1 MEQLLHLILVAGG
14 SSRRFGQG
22 DKLLA
27 DLNGAPVFVHALRR
41 LTPVVTG
48 KCVLVVPKG
57 RVREFQDAAFPYVRD
72 LKLIWCE
79 GGDSRSH
86 SVRNGV
92 AALGE
97 KASGIAAVH
106 DAARPLANARL
117 LTRLY
122 DAALVTGAAL
132 PGKAV
137 TDTLWKSDGEML
149 ESTVSRDG
157 LFAVETPQ
165 LFDLELWRKAREM
178 FPDADLT
185 DDAGLLRK
193 AGFPVALV
201 LNNDEPNIK
210 LTIPADLTILRALI

>member
-1 MEQLLHLILVAGG
+1 MEQLLHLLLVAGG
-14 SSRRFGQG
+14 SSRRFRQG

-41 LTPVVTG
+41 LTPAVTG
-48 KCVLVVPKG
+48 KCVLVVPRG

-117 LTRLY
+117 LSCLY

-201 LNNDEPNIK
+201 LNNEPNIK

>member
-1 MEQLLHLILVAGG
+1 MEKPLHLILVAGG
-14 SSRRFGQG
+14 SSRRFGMG

-41 LTPVVTG
+41 LTPAVTG
-48 KCVLVVPKG
+48 KCVLAVPKG
-57 RVREFQDAAFPYVRD
+57 RIREFQEAAFPFIRD

-79 GGDSRSH
+79 GGATRSE
-86 SVRNGV
+86 SVSNAV

-97 KASGIAAVH
+97 VSGIVAVH

-137 TDTLWKSDGEML
+137 TDTLWKSDGEL
-149 ESTVSRDG
+149 LDTTVSRDG

-165 LFDLELWRKAREM
+165 LFDMDLWRKAKEM

-201 LNNDEPNIK
+201 LNGEPNIK

>member
-1 MEQLLHLILVAGG
+1 M
-14 SSRRFGQG
+14 RPF
-22 DKLLA
+22 
-27 DLNGAPVFVHALRR
+27 
-41 LTPVVTG
+41 
-48 KCVLVVPKG
+48 
-57 RVREFQDAAFPYVRD
+57 
-72 LKLIWCE
+72 WCE

>member
-1 MEQLLHLILVAGG
+1 MALPLHLIIVAGG
-14 SSRRFGQG
+14 SSRRFGGG

-41 LTPVVTG
+41 LTPAVTG
-48 KCVLVVPKG
+48 KCVLVIPQG
-57 RVREFQDAAFPYVRD
+57 RKAEFMDAAFPFVRD
-72 LKLIWCE
+72 LRLIWCE
-79 GGDSRSH
+79 GGASRSE
-86 SVRNGV
+86 SVKKGV
-92 AALGE
+92 AALGD
-97 KASGIAAVH
+97 SPGIAAVH
-106 DAARPLANARL
+106 DAARPLADAGL
-117 LTRLY
+117 LKRLY
-122 DAALVTGAAL
+122 EAALVTGASL

-137 TDTLWKSDGEML
+137 TDTLWKSDGETL
-149 ESTVSRDG
+149 DETVERSG

-165 LFDLELWRKAREM
+165 LFDLEVWKKAVSL

-201 LNNDEPNIK
+201 LNPDPNIK

>member
-1 MEQLLHLILVAGG
+1 MELHLHLILVAGG
-14 SSRRFGQG
+14 SSRRFGSG

-41 LTPVVTG
+41 LTPAVTG
-48 KCVLVVPKG
+48 KCVIVVPEG
-57 RVREFQDAAFPYVRD
+57 RKAEFQEAAFPFVRD

-79 GGDSRSH
+79 GGACRSE
-86 SVRNGV
+86 SVANGV
-92 AALGE
+92 AALGGVP
-97 KASGIAAVH
+97 GIAAVH
-106 DAARPLANARL
+106 DGARPLANVTL
-117 LTRLY
+117 LKRLY

-137 TDTLWKSDGEML
+137 TDTLWKSDGEVL
-149 ESTVSRDG
+149 DTVVARDG

-165 LFDLELWRKAREM
+165 LFNLELWSKAKEK
-178 FPDADLT
+178 FPGEDLT

-201 LNNDEPNIK
+201 LNPEPNIK
-210 LTIPADLTILRALI
+210 LTIPSDLVILRALI

>member
-41 LTPVVTG
+41 LTPAVTG

-149 ESTVSRDG
+149 ESTVSREG

-201 LNNDEPNIK
+201 LNNEPNIK

>member
-1 MEQLLHLILVAGG
+1 MEQPLHLILAAGG
-14 SSRRFGQG
+14 SSRRFGG

-27 DLNGAPVFVHALRR
+27 DLNGAPVFVHSLRR
-41 LTPVVTG
+41 LVPAVTG

-57 RVREFQDAAFPYVRD
+57 RKAEFQNAAFPYVRD
-72 LKLIWCE
+72 LRLIWCE
-79 GGDSRSH
+79 GGDSRSE

-97 KASGIAAVH
+97 SSGIAAVH

-122 DAALVTGAAL
+122 DAALVSGAAL

-137 TDTLWKSDGEML
+137 TDTLWKSDGE
-149 ESTVSRDG
+149 TIGVSVERSG

-165 LFDLELWRKAREM
+165 LFDLELWRKAHEM

-193 AGFPVALV
+193 AGFSVALV
-201 LNNDEPNIK
+201 INNEPNIK
-210 LTIPADLTILRALI
+210 LTISSDLILLRSLI